1 MPGFLRPEDV
11 AGKTFKAGWR
21 GYDQGS
27 VEDFL
32 REVSSSIAALEAEN
46 DRLRDRLHRLGDR
59 DMHEEFDRVSEELTS
74 LLRGAR
80 ETAEGIRSR
89 AAVDA
94 EQITG
99 EALEDT
105 THLRQDAWN
114 DGVAMLDAAQKEAGE
129 IVEEAKRSAL
139 VILSEAERDAH
150 RIGSKARRDAEEAT
164 RRARL
169 QAEQVVVDARARRDG
184 LVKEGEAEVA
194 SAKERVDGL
203 AKRRDELLGQVDSLQ
218 AKIAELR
225 SEVED
230 RRAAIG
236 KARAAETTT
245 VRVLPVRQPDEEPEA
260 KQPVTKPPSRWDD
273 GDDSVRIV
281 HPPKRPRTESGVVD
295 ADRMAAEVRQLR
307 VPGRRP
313 APVEPKPE
321 PEPGPAPESEPEP
334 GPEPEPEAPA
344 EAPQGPEV
352 EAARPV
358 RAIKDL
364 FASLR
369 AADAPTPET
378 ALEYESIPEPGPE
391 PEMEPEVET
400 TLEAADEPVFEE
412 PPGVDPFELRDR
424 LLLPIT
430 NKALRTVKRNLTE
443 AQNIALDELRVQE
456 EAWQP
461 DVEALETELG
471 DDLDEVLVR
480 SAAAG
485 REAAARLL
493 GRDIGEGGVEV
504 GGSPAHEFAEAI
516 GVGVRKALDGS
527 GDGPR
532 RRAAAIS
539 RVYRAW
545 RVDEAERRVRALA
558 LGAYHD
564 GLLAAF
570 AQAAVDLVRWV
581 AAGRPCT
588 TCRAMVE
595 ASPAAPGALFGGET
609 ARPPAHPSC
618 ECTLIPA

>member
-21 GYDQGS
+21 GYDQNS

-32 REVSSSIAALEAEN
+32 REVSSAIAALEAEN
-46 DRLRDRLHRLGDR
+46 DHLRDRLHKLGDR
-59 DMHEEFDRVSEELTS
+59 DMHEEFDRVSEELSS

-99 EALEDT
+99 EALEDA

-114 DGVAMLDAAQKEAGE
+114 DGVAMLDTAQKEADE

-150 RIGSKARRDAEEAT
+150 RIGSKARREAEEAT

-169 QAEQVVVDARARRDG
+169 QAEQVVVDARARRDA
-184 LVKEGEAEVA
+184 LVQEGEVEVA
-194 SAKERVDGL
+194 SAKERADGL
-203 AKRRDELLGQVDSLQ
+203 AQRRDELLGQVDSLQ

-225 SEVED
+225 SELED

-245 VRVLPVRQPDEEPEA
+245 VRVLPIRQPAEEPE
-260 KQPVTKPPSRWDD
+260 KGEPETKESAPKTPSRWEDVD
-273 GDDSVRIV
+273 ETVRIV
-281 HPPKRPRTESGVVD
+281 APPKRPRATSGVVD
-295 ADRMAAEVRQLR
+295 ADQMAAEVRQLR
-307 VPGRRP
+307 VPTRRATP
-313 APVEPKPE
+313 A
-321 PEPGPAPESEPEP
+321 A
-334 GPEPEPEAPA
+334 PEPEPEPEPAPA
-344 EAPQGPEV
+344 PESRPAPSPETEALEATPRPV
-352 EAARPV
+352 EEARPV

-369 AADAPTPET
+369 AGDVP
-378 ALEYESIPEPGPE
+378 IPEPERAPE
-391 PEMEPEVET
+391 PDIEAEIET
-400 TLEAADEPVFEE
+400 TLEAADESVFEE
-412 PPGVDPFELRDR
+412 PAGVDPFDLRDR

-430 NKALRTVKRNLTE
+430 NKTLRTVKRNLTE
-443 AQNIALDELRVQE
+443 AQNVALDELRVQE

-461 DVEALETELG
+461 DVEALETSLD
-471 DDLDEVLVR
+471 DDLAGVLHR
-480 SAAAG
+480 SVAAG
-485 REAAARLL
+485 WEAAGRLL
-493 GRDIGEGGVEV
+493 GRDVGEGDAEVE
-504 GGSPAHEFAEAI
+504 GSPAHEFAEAI
-516 GVGVRKALDGS
+516 VVGVRKALDGA

-545 RVDEAERRVRALA
+545 RVDEAERKVRALA
-558 LGAYHD
+558 FGAYHD

-570 AQAAVDLVRWV
+570 ANAGVDSVRWV

-595 ASPAAPGALFGGET
+595 AGPVAPGALFDDET
-609 ARPPAHPSC
+609 VRPPAHPSC
-618 ECTLIPA
+618 ECTLIPT